1 MTEQKDKKTGR
12 RKFLTRAG
20 KAGISIA
27 AAGTVSHLLYDSK
40 GPKPGIDT
48 KELVTFPE
56 HFSVPGIAVKT
67 MSIVQ
72 GPDRVKTVNKAIE
85 LLGGIERFVEPGE
98 TVAIKPNV
106 AFASR
111 PMLGATAHP
120 DLVAEAVRLCYKA
133 GAKQVYVT
141 DNPINDPA
149 SCFTSSGI
157 SKAASTAGARVIL
170 PKNHHFKHTTLE
182 DGKLIKNWPIFFG
195 PFENVDK
202 LIGITP
208 VKHHE
213 RAGASMSMKN
223 WYGLLGGR
231 RNIFHQDINTI
242 IAELAM
248 MVKPTLVILDGTE
261 VMMTNGP
268 TGGSLSDLK
277 RANTLIA
284 SCDMVAADSFG
295 CSLLNLKASDLPYLA
310 KAQIA
315 GAGTTDY
322 ESLKPIFASIS

>member
-1 MTEQKDKKTGR
+1 MNEQNDNNLGR
-12 RKFLTRAG
+12 RHFLARAG

-27 AAGTVSHLLYDSK
+27 AAGTVSYWLYDTQ

-48 KELVTFPE
+48 EKLVTFPA
-56 HFSVPGIAVKT
+56 HFSVPDIAAKT

-72 GPDRVKTVNKAIE
+72 GSDRAKTVNKAIE
-85 LLGGIERFVEPGE
+85 LLGGIERFVKPSE

-106 AFASR
+106 AFAST

-120 DLVAEAVRLCYKA
+120 ELVAATVRLCYKA

-149 SCFTSSGI
+149 SCFTISGI
-157 SKAASTAGARVIL
+157 RKAASKARARVML

-182 DGKLIKNWPIFFG
+182 NGKLIKNWPIFFG
-195 PFENVDK
+195 PFANVDK

-268 TGGSLSDLK
+268 TGGSVSDL
-277 RANTLIA
+277 RRTNTLIA
-284 SCDMVAADSFG
+284 STDMVAADSYG
-295 CSLLNLKASDLPYLA
+295 CSLLNLKVSDLPYLT

-322 ESLKPIFASIS
+322 ESLKPVFSKV

>member
-1 MTEQKDKKTGR
+1 VTEQIDKNVGR
-12 RKFLTRAG
+12 RQFLTRAG

-27 AAGTVSHLLYDSK
+27 AAGTGSWLLYDSR
-40 GPKPGIDT
+40 GPSGKPVTTDQ
-48 KELVTFPE
+48 LVTLPD
-56 HFSVPGIAVKT
+56 FSVPTVSGQT

-72 GPDRVKTVNKAIE
+72 GSDRKQTVTKAIE
-85 LLGGIERFVEPGE
+85 LLGGIERFVKEGE

-106 AFASR
+106 AFASP
-111 PMLGATAHP
+111 PMLGATAQP
-120 DLVAEAVRLCYKA
+120 ELVAQVVTLCLKA
-133 GAKQVYVT
+133 GAAQVIVT

-149 SCFTSSGI
+149 SCFTLSGVG
-157 SKAASTAGARVIL
+157 KAASQAGAKVIL
-170 PKNHHFKHTTLE
+170 PREYHFRHTTLE
-182 DGKLIKNWPIFFG
+182 GGKLIKNWPLFFK

-208 VKHHE
+208 LKHHA
-213 RAGASMSMKN
+213 RAGASMTMKN
-223 WYGLLGGR
+223 FYGLLGGR

-261 VMMTNGP
+261 VMITNGP
-268 TGGSLSDLK
+268 TGGSVSDLK

-295 CSLLNLKASDLPYLA
+295 CSLLDLKPADLPYLA
-310 KAQIA
+310 KAQTA
-315 GAGTTDY
+315 GAGTADF
-322 ESLKPIFASIS
+322 ESLKPALGTA

>member
-1 MTEQKDKKTGR
+1 MAEQREREFGR
-12 RKFLTRAG
+12 RQLLARAG

-27 AAGTVSHLLYDSK
+27 AAGTVASLLYDGK

-48 KELVTFPE
+48 EELVTFPE
-56 HFSVPGIAVKT
+56 HFSVPAIAAKT
-67 MSIVQ
+67 MSIVR

-85 LLGGIERFVEPGE
+85 LLGGIKRFVKPGE

-106 AFASR
+106 AFAR
-111 PMLGATAHP
+111 PPMLGATAHP
-120 DLVAEAVRLCYKA
+120 DLVAEVARLCYKA
-133 GAKQVYVT
+133 GAKQVIVT
-141 DNPINDPA
+141 DNPIDDLA
-149 SCFTSSGI
+149 SCFTISGI
-157 SKAASTAGARVIL
+157 RKAASEAGAKVIL

-182 DGKLIKNWPIFFG
+182 RGKLIKNWPIFFE
-195 PFENVDK
+195 PFEKVNK

-242 IAELAM
+242 IAELSM
-248 MVKPTLVILDGTE
+248 MVKPTLAILDGTE

-268 TGGSLSDLK
+268 TGGSVEDLR

-284 SCDMVAADSFG
+284 STDCVAADAYG
-295 CSLLNLKASDLPYLA
+295 CSLLNLKVSDLPYLA

-315 GAGTTDY
+315 DAGTTDY
-322 ESLKPIFASIS
+322 ESLKPITATVS

>member
-1 MTEQKDKKTGR
+1 MTEQKDKNFGR
-12 RKFLTRAG
+12 RKFLARAG

-27 AAGTVSHLLYDSK
+27 AAGTVASLLYDGK
-40 GPKPGIDT
+40 GPKPGVDA
-48 KELVTFPE
+48 ESLVTFPE
-56 HFSVPGIAVKT
+56 HFSVPAIAGKT
-67 MSIVQ
+67 MSIVR
-72 GPDRVKTVNKAIE
+72 GPDRAKTVNKAIE
-85 LLGGIERFVEPGE
+85 LLGGIERFVKLGE

-106 AFASR
+106 AFASP

-120 DLVAEAVRLCYKA
+120 ELVAAVVELCRKA
-133 GAKQVYVT
+133 GAKQVIVT

-149 SCFTSSGI
+149 SCFTLSGI
-157 SKAASTAGARVIL
+157 GKAASKAGARVVFPRDYL
-170 PKNHHFKHTTLE
+170 FKHTSLKN
-182 DGKLIKNWPIFFG
+182 GKLIRNWPIFYG
-195 PFENVDK
+195 PFEKVDK

-208 VKHHE
+208 IKHHE

-284 SCDMVAADSFG
+284 SCDMVAADAYG
-295 CSLLNLKASDLPYLA
+295 CSLLNLKVSDLPYLA

-315 GAGTTDY
+315 GAGITDY
-322 ESLKPIFASIS
+322 ESLKPIFAQVR